1 MPFYRLKATL
11 VMNAFQEARFKVN
24 EPMVGRREYKEI
36 LAKLKRSSGRFAVG
50 DCRRCESESEESS
63 RAGRSVEIPEEDPLC

>member
-24 EPMVGRREYKEI
+24 EPMVERREYRGNTSE
-36 LAKLKRSSGRFAVG
+36 AQRSSGRFAGG

-63 RAGRSVEIPEEDPLC
+63 RAGRSVEILERIP

>member
-1 MPFYRLKATL
+1 MSQWL
-11 VMNAFQEARFKVN
+11 EG
-24 EPMVGRREYKEI
+24 ESIGEI
-36 LAKLKRSSGRFAVG
+36 VAKFKRSSGKFAGG